1 MAEEIVI
8 ILQNILVFDIET
20 VPDVA
25 GGRRVHGIE
34 LGDDAG
40 VAELLQHQRRIETQG
55 ATEFLRPYLHRV
67 VAISALWWQGEQ
79 VKLNSFGKAD
89 DDEATLVAAF
99 FQFIQRHAPQLVSW
113 NGAAFDLPVLHYR
126 ALLHGIPAARYWEQ
140 GQTDQGYRWNNYTS
154 RYHERHLDLMDILS
168 AYQMRNVARL
178 QDVALLLGLPGK
190 LGFDGSQVWD
200 AFQAGEIIR
209 IRQYCETDVLNTALV
224 HLRFELTRGH
234 LDKSAYDACQTQLRS
249 YLQNRDE
256 AHVQEFLTLWPEN
269 LHVASQ
275 AHP

>member
-1 MAEEIVI
+1 MAEEIVT

-25 GGRRVHGIE
+25 GGRRVHDIA

-126 ALLHGIPAARYWEQ
+126 ALLHGEAIGWGMLAATELSRMRGLLTGAQANRISSVLHAYGPLPRFRATAEKLFTATARDKKNRA
-140 GQTDQGYRWNNYTS
+140 GARRFVLAESVGKAVIVPDVTDAELRTVIEW
-154 RYHERHLDLMDILS
+154 
-168 AYQMRNVARL
+168 
-178 QDVALLLGLPGK
+178 LL
-190 LGFDGSQVWD
+190 
-200 AFQAGEIIR
+200 AR
-209 IRQYCETDVLNTALV
+209 IR
-224 HLRFELTRGH
+224 
-234 LDKSAYDACQTQLRS
+234 
-249 YLQNRDE
+249 E
-256 AHVQEFLTLWPEN
+256 AGK
-269 LHVASQ
+269 
-275 AHP
+275 